1 MTCSFILIATVFIK
15 VGQLVLFIQRYK
27 GEYKDRWQT
36 FFDRAQPKA
45 CDYIPIVNI
54 EMLDNR
60 RIAKKTPSP
69 FVLQNI
75 YSYRQ
80 MPFTSFNLGSFNYLF
95 IVHSYSTTYTPMPF
109 TTIYCTLPFL
119 WVVGQLMA

>member
-27 GEYKDRWQT
+27 GEYKDRWRT

-45 CDYIPIVNI
+45 CDYIPIVNT

-60 RIAKKTPSP
+60 RISKKTRSP

-75 YSYRQ
+75 YSYR
-80 MPFTSFNLGSFNYLF
+80 
-95 IVHSYSTTYTPMPF
+95 
-109 TTIYCTLPFL
+109 
-119 WVVGQLMA
+119 